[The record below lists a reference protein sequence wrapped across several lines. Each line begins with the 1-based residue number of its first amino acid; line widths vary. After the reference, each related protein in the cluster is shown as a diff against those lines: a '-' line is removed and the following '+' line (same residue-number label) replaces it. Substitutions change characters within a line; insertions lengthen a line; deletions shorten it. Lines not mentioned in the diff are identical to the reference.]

1 MKVAPKGTMLSSTA
15 AGAVDGPSPLNWSN
29 WRSPVMVALVT
40 VGVGLFA
47 IFALPNLLGV
57 PQWLTM
63 GDARWTV
70 QSAQYVSF
78 GGLGSVYSINDQF
91 LPLPGF
97 LLLLAPAVAVGDH
110 LHYLNSFPY
119 ILHYPTM
126 WIVVAPVFLVTG
138 STSILGADYLADS
151 LGVTK
156 VRRRVLAAA
165 IALVVVLPTCVW
177 AGHPEDLLAL
187 GLSCLSVGLLIRRH
201 YLGAAMVLA
210 LAILMQ
216 PWAVLL
222 IPILVVATPTGRR
235 FRALVCA
242 SGLPALTGLALL
254 ATDFHDAYRS
264 LVLQPM
270 QGNGQKLP
278 WWGIAHPLTI
288 IQYGAPTI
296 VRVGSGPRLL
306 AVVTAVAIAVA
317 VRRDIRPQTIMM
329 AVSVALVARAAFET
343 QIWCWYLAPAAVFL
357 AISIAAGAGANK
369 VRWAIG
375 GLCTLAFYS
384 FAAAAYD
391 AYSLPPMLGLALLLM
406 AAAGAQA
413 AATYGLR
420 PDWAGVDLAAVRQW
434 RPALS
439 HSMGWADPHP
449 AGVGGQSADP
459 DDRSISAGEIA
470 GGQGVVER
478 SGHSAR
484 SA

>member
-1 MKVAPKGTMLSSTA
+1 V
-15 AGAVDGPSPLNWSN
+15 
-29 WRSPVMVALVT
+29 VALVT

-47 IFALPNLLGV
+47 VFALPNLLGV

-151 LGVTK
+151 LGATK
-156 VRRRVLAAA
+156 VRRRVLAVA

-177 AGHPEDLLAL
+177 AGHLEDLLAL
-187 GLSCLSVGLLIRRH
+187 GLSCLSVALLIRRH

-210 LAILMQ
+210 LAIMMQ
-216 PWAVLL
+216 PWALPL

-242 SGLPALTGLALL
+242 SALPVVTGLALL
-254 ATDFHDAYRS
+254 TMDFHDAYRT

-270 QGNGQKLP
+270 QGPGQKLP
-278 WWGIAHPLTI
+278 WWSMAHPLTI
-288 IQYGAPTI
+288 IQYGVPTI
-296 VRVGSGPRLL
+296 MRVGSGPRFL

-329 AVSVALVARAAFET
+329 AVSVALVARGAFET

-357 AISIAAGAGANK
+357 AISIAAGVGANK
-369 VRWAIG
+369 VRWALG
-375 GLCTLAFYS
+375 ALCTFAFYG

-391 AYSLPPMLGLALLLM
+391 AYSLPPWLGLALLLM
-406 AAAGAQA
+406 TAAGALA

-434 RPALS
+434 RPALT
-439 HSMGWADPHP
+439 HSMGWADPHA
-449 AGVGGQSADP
+449 AGVSGQRAAP
-459 DDRSISAGEIA
+459 DDSSISAGEMA
-470 GGQGVVER
+470 DAQGVVER

-484 SA
+484 SASGIRTSSTAATTNPGRPIVTADR

>member
-1 MKVAPKGTMLSSTA
+1 MKIAPKCTRRSSTA
-15 AGAVDGPSPLNWSN
+15 AGVDSPAPLNWSN
-29 WRSPVMVALVT
+29 WKFPAVVALVT

-78 GGLGSVYSINDQF
+78 GGLGSVYSINAQF

-97 LLLLAPAVAVGDH
+97 LVLLAPAVALGDH
-110 LHYLNSFPY
+110 LHYLNSYPY
-119 ILHYPTM
+119 ELHYPTM

-138 STSILGADYLADS
+138 STAILGADYLADS

-156 VRRRVLAAA
+156 TQRRLLAVA

-187 GLSCLSVGLLIRRH
+187 GLSCVSVALLIRRRH
-201 YLGAAMVLA
+201 LGAAIGLT
-210 LAILMQ
+210 LAIMMQ

-222 IPILVVATPTGRR
+222 IPILVVATPPGRR

-242 SGLPALTGLALL
+242 SALPAVTGLVLL

-278 WWGIAHPLTI
+278 WWSTAHPLTI
-288 IQYGAPTI
+288 IQYGVPTI
-296 VRVGSGPRLL
+296 MRVGSGPRLL

-329 AVSVALVARAAFET
+329 AVSVALVARGAFET

-369 VRWAIG
+369 VRWALG

-406 AAAGAQA
+406 TAAGGLA

-420 PDWAGVDLAAVRQW
+420 PD
-434 RPALS
+434 
-439 HSMGWADPHP
+439 
-449 AGVGGQSADP
+449 
-459 DDRSISAGEIA
+459 
-470 GGQGVVER
+470 
-478 SGHSAR
+478 
-484 SA
+484 